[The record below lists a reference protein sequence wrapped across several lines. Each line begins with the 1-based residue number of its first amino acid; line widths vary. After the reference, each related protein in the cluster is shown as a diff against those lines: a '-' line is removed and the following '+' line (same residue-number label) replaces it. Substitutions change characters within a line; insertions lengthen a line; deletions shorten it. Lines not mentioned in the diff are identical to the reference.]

1 MGALQLYS
9 SSFCFI
15 LKGRHQ
21 TSWSI
26 LPFFRD
32 CVAIKGGV
40 RGGPEAGMNEEA
52 LARSPNV

>member
-9 SSFCFI
+9 SACFI
-15 LKGRHQ
+15 LKGRL

-40 RGGPEAGMNEEA
+40 RGEPEAGMNEEA